1 MQTYKKAQLQKR
13 NQSGIGHLLILVV
26 VAVIAVVGL
35 VGWNIAKQKDKQ
47 NGKFDGDGGNAQSSA
62 DSENEAELTIQ
73 NFGLAS
79 ILEATN
85 FTKQATQ
92 DYAQSGMKGLY
103 VFGDKLPGDRLNPNF
118 EFSSINADVKVIS
131 AIDGVVGFIKQQS
144 DSKDYE
150 VFLQPQ
156 ENSIWQVGYD
166 HITNLKVSKGQ
177 AVKAGDVIGNA
188 AVQNNGLNRFEFQVN
203 KQSGSDGLHICPST
217 LLASGVKDKVLA
229 DLKATQEKWQTFSGL
244 SLYDI
249 AGQSPIGCLQK
260 TLTPDQ
266 AQGTPEQ

>member
-1 MQTYKKAQLQKR
+1 MHTHKKVQFQKR
-13 NQSGIGHLLILVV
+13 NQSGLGHLLILAIVAVV
-26 VAVIAVVGL
+26 VVVGL
-35 VGWNIAKQKDKQ
+35 VGWNIAKQKEKQ
-47 NGKFDGDGGNAQSSA
+47 NGKFDGDGGNTQNEGS
-62 DSENEAELTIQ
+62 EAELVIQ
-73 NFGLAS
+73 NLGVKN
-79 ILEATN
+79 IQEATN

-166 HITNLKVSKGQ
+166 HVTNLKVTKGQ
-177 AVKAGDVIGNA
+177 TVKVGDTIGYA
-188 AVQNNGLNRFEFQVN
+188 AVQNNGLHRFEFQVN
-203 KQSGSDGLHICPST
+203 KQSGSDGIHICPTT
-217 LLASGVKDKVLA
+217 LLSSSAKSTVLA
-229 DLKATQEKWQTFSGL
+229 DLQSTQEKWESFSGL
-244 SLYDI
+244 ELYDI
-249 AGQSPIGCLQK
+249 SKQSSVGCLQK
-260 TLTPDQ
+260 TLTPEQ